1 MAKKADA
8 GGGMS
13 KADMVREALRTLGNA
28 GPKDIQ
34 AHISDK
40 YGVTISTTMIS
51 SYKSSI
57 LRKQGGGGRGAGDAT
72 VGVKDLTLL
81 RGLINRVGASQV
93 QTLVK
98 VLSK

>member
-1 MAKKADA
+1 MAKKGDA
-8 GGGMS
+8 GGLS

-28 GPKDIQ
+28 SPKDIQ
-34 AHISDK
+34 AHISGK
-40 YGVTISTTMIS
+40 YGVTISPTMIS

-57 LRKQGGGGRGAGDAT
+57 LRKQGGGGGRGGDAT

-81 RGLINRVGASQV
+81 RGLIDRVGASQV